1 MKDIVFYCCILA
13 FYPRVFV
20 VATRTAHG
28 RGAGHCPRPSDEQ
41 AAGLLSGDKA
51 VFYTDGIVEAM
62 NEKEEMFG
70 FERLLEVVQEC
81 KAMPADSLLK
91 EIMERVNEFA
101 GGAAQHDDLT
111 VIVLSVTD

>member
-1 MKDIVFYCCILA
+1 MNLVLHYCILA

-41 AAGLLSGDKA
+41 AAGQLSGDKA

-62 NEKEEMFG
+62 NEKEEIFG
-70 FERLLEVVQEC
+70 FDRF
-81 KAMPADSLLK
+81 
-91 EIMERVNEFA
+91 MEAV
-101 GGAAQHDDLT
+101 
-111 VIVLSVTD
+111 